1 MKTRQVFKLLIRD
14 TDLQSVKEYAEMQNH
29 WIEDWLSA
37 RAESYKTL
45 NEYNRAI
52 AAFSEFCQGRGKDFD
67 QVVES
72 WRVAHYAGAR
82 EEQVFLDQWQDLIRS
97 YATYIKPRYAPLS
110 QKVFLTV
117 PKSFFSFWKIPLD
130 VDLPRRACVVYHN
143 QDLTKEAIRHIL
155 SKASQR
161 DRAIFLLM
169 AESGLRSNT
178 VVNLKY
184 WQIKEDYEKGTI
196 PMRILT
202 PASEIKDHV
211 GDRWSFIGE
220 DGVKALREYLQPRT
234 PLKDQ
239 DYVFTTKKPCRVKG
253 EQFTEA
259 SLSTI
264 FRRITEHLKMEK
276 GSPFGKPGH
285 YRMHGLR
292 KYFRNN
298 MKAEESFRKFWMGH
312 SLGVDAHYISRD
324 PEEHR
329 KRYAQGYEELRILE
343 PATPAQLTEISEKL
357 KHKDKE
363 ILELKH
369 QLAEKDLEIA
379 ELNTKIAEVTPEKV
393 ESIATTIFQKSWQDL
408 VAKTIGTSPEEF
420 KKQIDKEKGK
430 PNMDKVKS

>member
-1 MKTRQVFKLLIRD
+1 MR
-14 TDLQSVKEYAEMQNH
+14 SH

-37 RAESYKTL
+37 KAESQKTRREYIWTISFFTRFCKSIGKSFSSVVQDYRDAQDGGL
-45 NEYNRAI
+45 KNERRFIRNW
-52 AAFSEFCQGRGKDFD
+52 E
-67 QVVES
+67 
-72 WRVAHYAGAR
+72 
-82 EEQVFLDQWQDLIRS
+82 DLIKAYTTTIRAKYS
-97 YATYIKPRYAPLS
+97 PLS
-110 QKVFLTV
+110 QKVLLTV
-117 PKSFFSFWKIPLD
+117 PKSFFSYWKIPID
-130 VDLPRRACVVYHN
+130 VDLPRRACVAYHN
-143 QDLTKEAIRHIL
+143 RDLTKEQIRKIL

-161 DRAIFLLM
+161 DTTIFLLM

-184 WQIKEDYEKGTI
+184 WQIKEEYEKGI
-196 PMRILT
+196 VPLRILT

-220 DGVKALREYLQPRT
+220 EGVKKLREYLEPRM

-239 DYVFTTKKPCRVKG
+239 DYVFATEKPSRVKG

-298 MKAEESFRKFWMGH
+298 MKTEESFRKFWMGH
-312 SLGVDAHYISRD
+312 SLGVDAQYISRD

-329 KRYAQGYEELRILE
+329 KRYAQGYEKLRIME
-343 PATPAQLTEISEKL
+343 PATSAQLTGIADRL
-357 KHKDKE
+357 NQKDKE
-363 ILELKH
+363 IRELK
-369 QLAEKDLEIA
+369 QLLAEKDLEIV
-379 ELNTKIAEVTPEKV
+379 ELNEKIAQVTPDRIGE
-393 ESIATTIFQKSWQDL
+393 IASRIFQKSFQDL
-408 VAKTIGTSPEEF
+408 MMQTLETSSEAFEEQT
-420 KKQIDKEKGK
+420 KNGK
-430 PNMDKVKS
+430 SQKLTKRKIKSDSP